1 MGALESLASGL
12 MGQQPAERNEAHI
25 CGEDTRELSVAEKKQ
40 AFKRWHAM
48 KRRHRMPAERE
59 NIKKYETV
67 ILMSAILPPPPV
79 RGSAAFFYAAARGR
93 HGTFPRAGRQR

>member
-79 RGSAAFFYAAARGR
+79 RGSVAFFYAAARGR
-93 HGTFPRAGRQR
+93 HGTFPRADRQR